1 MKSLALRRF
10 AIAALVV
17 AVALLPVVGGAWYVR
32 NKHAWGQDRL
42 AQIEPRYARLL
53 GLESQRSELEAA
65 RLRATELR
73 TQYVYPAASDGT
85 QTGNQAQQ
93 KVRDLFSSA
102 GLQVITSQVLPPKE
116 EKGFDRIPLVLRA
129 EGEMLGLQSALA
141 VLGAQQPII
150 VINELDVQ
158 VLGGL
163 ANINPKMP
171 PRLSAQFT
179 PVSYTHLT
187 LPTTPYV

>member
-1 MKSLALRRF
+1 MNTLVVRR
-10 AIAALVV
+10 AALVALIL
-17 AVALLPVVGGAWYVR
+17 AVALLPVAGGALYVLR
-32 NKHAWGQDRL
+32 KHIWGEERL
-42 AQIEPRYARLL
+42 AQIEPRHARLL
-53 GLESQRSELEAA
+53 GLESQRVELEDARQRAA
-65 RLRATELR
+65 ELR
-73 TQYVYPAASDGT
+73 THYIYPAASDGT

-129 EGEMLGLQSALA
+129 EGELLGLQSALA
-141 VLGAQQPII
+141 VLGAQQPVI

-163 ANINPKMP
+163 ANINPKLP

-179 PVSYTHLT
+179 LSVLRER
-187 LPTTPYV
+187 L

>member
-1 MKSLALRRF
+1 MNSLALRRF
-10 AIAALVV
+10 AITALVL

-163 ANINPKMP
+163 ANINPKLP

-179 PVSYTHLT
+179 LSVLRERP
-187 LPTTPYV
+187 

>member
-1 MKSLALRRF
+1 MKTIAVRRM
-10 AIAALVV
+10 ALVALLL
-17 AVALLPVVGGAWYVR
+17 AVALLPIIGGAVYVR
-32 NKHAWGQDRL
+32 GKHAWGNERL

-53 GLESQRSELEAA
+53 GLESQRAELEAA
-65 RLRATELR
+65 RQRATELR
-73 TQYVYPAASDGT
+73 AQYVYSSASDGT

-102 GLQVITSQVLPPKE
+102 GLQVITSQVLPAKE
-116 EKGFDRIPLVLRA
+116 EKGFDRIQLVLRA
-129 EGEMLGLQSALA
+129 EGEILGLQSALA

-158 VLGGL
+158 VMGGL

-179 PVSYTHLT
+179 LSVLRERP
-187 LPTTPYV
+187 

>member
-1 MKSLALRRF
+1 MNTLAVRRT
-10 AIAALVV
+10 ALVV
-17 AVALLPVVGGAWYVR
+17 LLLAFVLLPVIGGAVYVR
-32 NKHAWGQDRL
+32 TKHAWGKERL
-42 AQIEPRYARLL
+42 AQMDPRYARLL
-53 GLESQRSELEAA
+53 GLESQRGELEAA
-65 RLRATELR
+65 RQRATELR
-73 TQYVYPAASDGT
+73 AQYVYPAALDGT

-129 EGEMLGLQSALA
+129 EGELLGLQSALA
-141 VLGAQQPII
+141 VLGAQQPVI

-163 ANINPKMP
+163 ANINPKLP

-179 PVSYTHLT
+179 LSVLRERP
-187 LPTTPYV
+187 